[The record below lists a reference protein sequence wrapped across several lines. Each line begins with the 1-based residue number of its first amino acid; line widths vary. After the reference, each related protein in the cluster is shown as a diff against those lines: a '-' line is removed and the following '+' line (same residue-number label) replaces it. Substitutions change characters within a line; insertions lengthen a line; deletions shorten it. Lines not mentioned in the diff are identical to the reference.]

1 MEKNELNSRGGRSA
15 NSIRG
20 NSTQISGEDPT
31 INNYT
36 TNEDMEDYFRSNHI
50 KAIDIIKSQRSII
63 SKLQHQI
70 DRQQTQID
78 VMQEIKNKL
87 VVMLMQLLGEG
98 KTLDND

>member
-1 MEKNELNSRGGRSA
+1 MYENKLKSKGGQNA
-15 NSIRG
+15 NSIKG
-20 NSTQISGEDPT
+20 NSTQFSGENPT
-31 INNYT
+31 INNYSMH
-36 TNEDMEDYFRSNHI
+36 EDMDEFFKSNHI

-87 VVMLMQLLGEG
+87 VVMLMKLLDD
-98 KTLDND
+98 KNI

>member
-1 MEKNELNSRGGRSA
+1 MAKNKINSKGGLSA
-15 NSIRG
+15 NSIMG
-20 NSTQISGEDPT
+20 NSTQISGENPT

-87 VVMLMQLLGEG
+87 VVMLMQLLGEN
-98 KTLDND
+98 KNTR

>member
-1 MEKNELNSRGGRSA
+1 MEKNKLNSKGGLNA
-15 NSIRG
+15 NSIKE
-20 NSTQISGEDPT
+20 NSTQISGENPT
-31 INNYT
+31 INNYAM
-36 TNEDMEDYFRSNHI
+36 NEDMEDYFRSSHI

-87 VVMLMQLLGEG
+87 VVMLMQLLGED
-98 KTLDND
+98 KI

>member
-1 MEKNELNSRGGRSA
+1 MAKNKLNSKGGLNA
-15 NSIRG
+15 NSIMG
-20 NSTQISGEDPT
+20 NSTQISGENPT

-63 SKLQHQI
+63 SNLQHQI

-87 VVMLMQLLGEG
+87 VVMLMQLLGED
-98 KTLDND
+98 KNTR

>member
-1 MEKNELNSRGGRSA
+1 MDEFFK
-15 NSIRG
+15 
-20 NSTQISGEDPT
+20 
-31 INNYT
+31 
-36 TNEDMEDYFRSNHI
+36 SNHI

-87 VVMLMQLLGEG
+87 VVMLMKLLDE
-98 KTLDND
+98 KNI